1 MSITKL
7 NMNKKTKVN
16 CKICFQYKQ
25 RLINEICYE
34 CSSCAGKEQYGSSA
48 TARSVANW
56 FYQSREYEYLYA
68 YKCVFCKKYHLG
80 HNKYSYAS

>member
-7 NMNKKTKVN
+7 NIKKPKVN

-25 RLINEICYE
+25 RLINETCFE
-34 CSSCAGKEQYGSSA
+34 CSSCSGKEQYSSPA

-56 FYQSREYEYLYA
+56 FYQSRDYEYLYP
-68 YKCVFCKKYHLG
+68 YKCVFCKNYHLG
-80 HNKYSYAS
+80 HDRYSYAS